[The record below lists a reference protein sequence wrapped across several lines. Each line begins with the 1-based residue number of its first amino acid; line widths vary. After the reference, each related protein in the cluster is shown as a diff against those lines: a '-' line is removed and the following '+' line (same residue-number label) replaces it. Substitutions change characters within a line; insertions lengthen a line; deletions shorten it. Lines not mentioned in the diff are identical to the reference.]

1 MKEINNN
8 SRCNIHFPQ
17 QQPQYQQTNDHVP
30 LIIGLGFLSV
40 MLFGLVVVLLAVK
53 F

>member
-1 MKEINNN
+1 MKKYN
-8 SRCNIHFPQ
+8 SEMNIHFPQ
-17 QQPQYQQTNDHVP
+17 QQQYQQTNDHVP

>member
-1 MKEINNN
+1 MEN
-8 SRCNIHFPQ
+8 SNEKMNIYFPQ
-17 QQPQYQQTNDHVP
+17 QQQQQATDHVP

-40 MLFGLVVVLLAVK
+40 MLFGLVVILLAVK

>member
-1 MKEINNN
+1 MKNCNN
-8 SRCNIHFPQ
+8 SKMNIHFPQ
-17 QQPQYQQTNDHVP
+17 QQYQMQQNDHVP

-40 MLFGLVVVLLAVK
+40 MLFGLVVILLAVK

>member
-1 MKEINNN
+1 MKKYN
-8 SRCNIHFPQ
+8 SEMNIHFPQ
-17 QQPQYQQTNDHVP
+17 QQYQQTNDHVP